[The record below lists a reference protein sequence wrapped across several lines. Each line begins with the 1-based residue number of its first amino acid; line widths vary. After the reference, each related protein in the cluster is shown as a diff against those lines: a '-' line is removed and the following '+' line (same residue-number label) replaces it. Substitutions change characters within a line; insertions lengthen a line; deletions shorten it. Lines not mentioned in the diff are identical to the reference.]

1 MLGVFTIEGFFAG
14 SQLYQD
20 LESCCVENRLQ
31 QSKGGGG
38 YCTSPGERGV
48 WLRLG
53 WDRGTRMDG
62 AGAGEGR
69 ALSCVLTS

>member
-48 WLRLG
+48 WLSLG
-53 WDRGTRMDG
+53 WDQEAAPPHSQNNM
-62 AGAGEGR
+62 
-69 ALSCVLTS
+69 LFH